1 MAPWKADMQFATQ
14 QLPTQVLN
22 PTSESKRTVK
32 QLLRLK
38 GTHNTCLRLETHIL
52 IQTKK
57 RND

>member
-38 GTHNTCLRLETHIL
+38 STHNTCLRLETHMPL
-52 IQTKK
+52 QKK
-57 RND
+57 KK